1 MKICV
6 KIDHY
11 VSVLEVLW
19 GVSES
24 LVPKERPV
32 CPSLEPSGREVPL
45 KVLSRRVPSADWKA
59 ALGGAVEDPCGLGGL
74 EVMRPMRNQDSCS
87 LMRSRAETQAGMR
100 QGQEGLGVMNRS
112 EGCSRG
118 AMG

>member
-6 KIDHY
+6 KTDHY

-24 LVPKERPV
+24 SVPKERPV
-32 CPSLEPSGREVPL
+32 CPSLKPSGREVTL

-59 ALGGAVEDPCGLGGL
+59 APGGAVEIHVD
-74 EVMRPMRNQDSCS
+74 
-87 LMRSRAETQAGMR
+87 
-100 QGQEGLGVMNRS
+100 
-112 EGCSRG
+112 
-118 AMG
+118 